1 MDLSSDPV
9 SFFTRKRAALFVV
22 VVFIGAL
29 IMLDNLDVVS
39 QTTFVD
45 DNNLHS
51 GQIFTSSGNET
62 YLGIKDYALF
72 LQQPEEKRD
81 DVIKLTMSRLGF
93 EVHDYHDKYNSHGIT
108 AVLRPRRTDDRNCIL
123 LMGRYSQ
130 NNSSPLNSNVTNMLN
145 TLGTLFSIAEK
156 LSLQEFLGRNYM
168 FLFLDD
174 STHIGVNDFF
184 NEYQQQPLCGRIIS
198 GFEFDIQPMVAGP
211 TKISLVVGTYPFMSN
226 QDMVNSYIKNI
237 ERIFSNTV
245 EISITSKYVNSSIEQ
260 MLLHS
265 SLIRYCDSVEGPLH
279 NTDML
284 LIQTQS
290 NITQLKYSFR
300 NVDFIT
306 STTSL
311 LKSFNNLYQQLQYST
326 YFYILLDTKH
336 YINFSVSI
344 ILTILFA
351 LSVIS
356 GLLLSIFPQLVYYVF
371 KPKDQVTNELIIVS
385 DLHLSDKLE
394 ISNITTLKIWG
405 LFITFSIISFVFYLY
420 LFGWNIISIEDTIRF
435 NQFTLPQ
442 QIYLISMAIL
452 PICISIVFSKCC
464 RQSLAQLR
472 ILDGLSGLPSMC
484 ILSLMIF
491 ANQPLAI
498 VLAICIGASS
508 IIPFISLHWRPSL
521 YKLGKISS
529 LLFSVGPVFYLI
541 YYFYKDVSI
550 LFCVPTIASIII
562 LTYIP
567 ITMAHV
573 YVMFAFENYLSDLKK
588 QQDSLLKKIN

>member
-130 NNSSPLNSNVTNMLN
+130 NNSSPLNSNVTNSLN

>member
-9 SFFTRKRAALFVV
+9 SFFSRKRAALFVV
-22 VVFIGAL
+22 VIFIGAL
-29 IMLDNLDVVS
+29 IMLNNLDVIS

-51 GQIFTSSGNET
+51 GQIFTSPGNET
-62 YLGIKDYALF
+62 YLGIKDYTLF

-81 DVIKLTMSRLGF
+81 GVIKLIMSRLGF
-93 EVHDYHDKYNSHGIT
+93 EIHDYHDKYNSHGIV

-130 NNSSPLNSNVTNMLN
+130 NNSSPLNSNVTNSLN
-145 TLGTLFSIAEK
+145 TLGTLFAIAEK

-211 TKISLVVGTYPFMSN
+211 TKMSLVVGTYPFMSN

-237 ERIFSNTV
+237 ERIFGNDV
-245 EISITSKYVNSSIEQ
+245 EISISSKYVNSSIEQ

-265 SLIRYCDSVEGPLH
+265 SLIRYCDGVEGPLH

-290 NITQLKYSFR
+290 NRTQVKYHFK

-306 STTSL
+306 SVTSL

-326 YFYILLDTKH
+326 YFYILLDTNH

-344 ILTILFA
+344 TLTILFA
-351 LSVIS
+351 LSVIV

-371 KPKDQVTNELIIVS
+371 KPKDRVTNELIIVS

-394 ISNITTLKIWG
+394 ISNITTLKIWC
-405 LFITFSIISFVFYLY
+405 LFVTFSIISFIPYLY
-420 LFGWNIISIEDTIRF
+420 LFGWNTISIEDTINF

-442 QIYLISMAIL
+442 QIYLISLAVL
-452 PICISIVFSKCC
+452 PICISIILSKCYP
-464 RQSLAQLR
+464 QSLAQLR
-472 ILDGLSGLPSMC
+472 MLDGLSGLPSMC
-484 ILSLMIF
+484 VLSLMAF

-498 VLAICIGASS
+498 ILAICVGTSS
-508 IIPFISLHWRPSL
+508 IIPFITLHWRPSL
-521 YKLGKISS
+521 HKLGKITS

-567 ITMAHV
+567 MTMAHI
-573 YVMFAFENYLSDLKK
+573 YVMFAFENYLSDMKK
-588 QQDSLLKKIN
+588 QQDSLQKKFN

>member
-1 MDLSSDPV
+1 
-9 SFFTRKRAALFVV
+9 
-22 VVFIGAL
+22 
-29 IMLDNLDVVS
+29 
-39 QTTFVD
+39 
-45 DNNLHS
+45 
-51 GQIFTSSGNET
+51 
-62 YLGIKDYALF
+62 
-72 LQQPEEKRD
+72 
-81 DVIKLTMSRLGF
+81 MSRLGF

-130 NNSSPLNSNVTNMLN
+130 NNSSPLNSNVTNSLN

-351 LSVIS
+351 LSVII

-405 LFITFSIISFVFYLY
+405 LFIIFSIISFVFYLY
-420 LFGWNIISIEDTIRF
+420 LFGWNIISIEDTIYF

-442 QIYLISMAIL
+442 QVYLISMAIL

-472 ILDGLSGLPSMC
+472 ILDGLCGLPSMC
-484 ILSLMIF
+484 VLSLMIF

-498 VLAICIGASS
+498 VLSFCIGASS
-508 IIPFISLHWRPSL
+508 IIPFICLHWRPSL

-550 LFCVPTIASIII
+550 LFCVPTIALVIV

-567 ITMAHV
+567 MTMAHV

-588 QQDSLLKKIN
+588 QQDSLQKKIN

>member
-130 NNSSPLNSNVTNMLN
+130 NNSSPLNSNVTNSLN

-588 QQDSLLKKIN
+588 QQDSLQKKIN